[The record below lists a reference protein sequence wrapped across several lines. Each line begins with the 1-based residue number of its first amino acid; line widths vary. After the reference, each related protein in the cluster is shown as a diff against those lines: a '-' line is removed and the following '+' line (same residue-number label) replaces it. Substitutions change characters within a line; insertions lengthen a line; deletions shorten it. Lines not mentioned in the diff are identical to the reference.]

1 MLQVVPRGMTLKCRT
16 GPAGPDLDA
25 REEVDWIAQN
35 WKILMPQLEAF
46 AIGRLKG
53 KLPRVA
59 EAKDLVQQAVAKT
72 IGKERRW
79 RSERCTLFSI

>member
-1 MLQVVPRGMTLKCRT
+1 
-16 GPAGPDLDA
+16 LDA

-53 KLPRVA
+53 TLPRVA

-72 IGKERRW
+72 IGKKDVGGQNAVRY
-79 RSERCTLFSI
+79 FSI